1 MTLVLHV
8 PGDPVAAPR
17 PRTSRGR
24 TYDPKSAQKIKH
36 ALLIKA
42 QLPDDHVRWSAAVS
56 LRVDF
61 RMPIPKSYSKKKR
74 AELAGKP
81 HIFRPDTDN
90 LLKHI
95 KDCMTMAGVWSDD
108 SIVSILIASKIYS
121 TIPETII
128 TTYTLGEGNG
138 S

>member
-17 PRTSRGR
+17 PRISRNR
-24 TYDPKSAQKIKH
+24 TYDPKAAIKKEH
-36 ALLIKA
+36 AALIKA
-42 QLPDDHVRWSAAVS
+42 QLPDDHTPWSTAVS

-61 RMPIPKSYSKKKR
+61 RMPIPKSYPKYR
-74 AELAGKP
+74 REELAKGRTYHTKKS
-81 HIFRPDTDN
+81 DLDN

-95 KDCMTMAGVWSDD
+95 KDAMTMAGVWTDD

-121 TIPETII
+121 TIPETVV
-128 TTYTLGEGNG
+128 TAHTL
-138 S
+138 